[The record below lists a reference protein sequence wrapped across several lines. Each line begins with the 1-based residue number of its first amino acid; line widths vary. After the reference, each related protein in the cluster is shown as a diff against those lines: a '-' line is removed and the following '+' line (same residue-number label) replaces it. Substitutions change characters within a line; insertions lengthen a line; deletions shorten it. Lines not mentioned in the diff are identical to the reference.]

1 MDALA
6 ASALTALRD
15 IEGVLGSFLLDPDG
29 QILARDL
36 PPLFDAEALAKASVH
51 LARLRAALEVE
62 GNSFESCVARFG
74 PHLVLLRAAQTN
86 TLCVLCPRGTN
97 MPAVHMSST
106 LIARRITGP
115 GGGRLSSPS
124 LPPPEP
130 DPSSASSGSARA
142 LEGALRPGQAAEPPP
157 SRLFR
162 GRRL

>member
-1 MDALA
+1 MDSPAG
-6 ASALTALRD
+6 SPLTALRD
-15 IEGVLGSFLLDPDG
+15 IEGVLGSFLLDADG

-36 PPLFDAEALAKASVH
+36 PPLFDAEALANASVH

-74 PHLVLLRAAQTN
+74 PHLLLLRAAQTH

-106 LIARRITGP
+106 LIARRIGNSA
-115 GGGRLSSPS
+115 GRNSSPS
-124 LPPPEP
+124 LLPPAS
-130 DPSSASSGSARA
+130 DPFAPMPVAT
-142 LEGALRPGQAAEPPP
+142 RPQPTG

-162 GRRL
+162 GRRV